1 MMISQKMFTGK
12 GIITTHKSPG
22 GMQEP
27 VIVKG
32 SIEKKIYIT
41 TS

>member
-27 VIVKG
+27 YLHERV
-32 SIEKKIYIT
+32 Y
-41 TS
+41 